1 MTQGENLVGDDDPRR
16 ETLPETTTI
25 VLRWAPRVSGQTVE
39 VLGVYVLTRLVLL
52 LATYYG
58 RTIGNMGTI
67 GNLLAGWRGQYYL
80 DVATSGYPAH
90 AALGQS
96 PQIAFFPL
104 YPMAIRVVSTISP
117 LSPLAAGVLVS
128 WVAGGVFTVL
138 VVRIVSDAFDR
149 GAGRRAGVMVAL
161 FPGSFI
167 ASLPYA
173 EAMAVMFVA
182 WSLWAATRDRPARA
196 GVMGAL
202 ATLTSP
208 VTLPLV
214 VVHAWR
220 ARRTHDRRFFG
231 AAVLSAVGFV
241 LYMSYLW
248 LHTGSATAW
257 YRTEQVS
264 FAHHFDLVSA
274 ITHLSDGPG
283 VALTELVSLFV
294 LVLAVVGSLRVK
306 APTEWVIY
314 GGLVMLSALFD
325 STLWASPRMLFN
337 AFPLLMGLAVWA
349 RREGGRLLT
358 YSFALLL
365 PVVFLLYMTLGNT
378 MAQP

>member
-1 MTQGENLVGDDDPRR
+1 MTQGENLAGDGDSRPSAHA
-16 ETLPETTTI
+16 EPTTI
-25 VLRWAPRVSGQTVE
+25 VLRFAPRLSGQSVE
-39 VLGVYVLTRLVLL
+39 VVGVYVLTRLVLL

-58 RTIGNMGTI
+58 RTIANMGTI
-67 GNLLAGWRGQYYL
+67 GNVLAGWRGQYYL

-90 AALGQS
+90 SAIGQS
-96 PQIAFFPL
+96 PQVAFFPL
-104 YPMAIRVVSTISP
+104 YPMVIRVVSTITR

-128 WVAGGVFTVL
+128 WVAGGIFTVL
-138 VVRIVSDAFDR
+138 VVRIVGDVFDR
-149 GAGRRAGVMVAL
+149 SAGRRAGIMVAL

-173 EAMAVMFVA
+173 EALAAMFVA

-208 VTLPLV
+208 VTLPLIV
-214 VVHAWR
+214 AHAWR
-220 ARRTHDRRFFG
+220 ARRTQDRRFIG
-231 AAVLSAVGFV
+231 AAVASALGFV
-241 LYMSYLW
+241 LFMFYLW
-248 LHTGSATAW
+248 IHTGSVLAW
-257 YRTEQVS
+257 YRTETVS
-264 FAHHFDLVSA
+264 FAHHFDLVSV
-274 ITHLSDGPG
+274 ITHLNDWPG

-294 LVLAVVGSLRVK
+294 LVIAVVGSLKVK
-306 APTEWVIY
+306 VPTEWIIY
-314 GGLVMLSALFD
+314 GALVMASSLFD
-325 STLWASPRMLFN
+325 SALWASPRMLFN

-349 RREGGRLLT
+349 RREGGRLLM

-365 PVVFLLYMTLGNT
+365 PLVFLLYMTLGNT

>member
-1 MTQGENLVGDDDPRR
+1 MGGDPGSHANA
-16 ETLPETTTI
+16 EATTVVVRLTR
-25 VLRWAPRVSGQTVE
+25 LSGTTVE
-39 VLGVYVLTRLVLL
+39 VVGVYVLTRLALL

-58 RTIGNMGTI
+58 RTIGHMGTI
-67 GNLLAGWRGQYYL
+67 GNVLAGWRGQYYL

-96 PQIAFFPL
+96 PQVAFFPL
-104 YPMAIRVVSTISP
+104 YPLVIRVLSTISR
-117 LSPLAAGVLVS
+117 LSPLAVGVLVS
-128 WVAGGVFTVL
+128 WVAGAVFTVL
-138 VVRIVSDAFDR
+138 VARIVSDAFDR
-149 GAGRRAGVMVAL
+149 DAGRRAGVMMAL
-161 FPGSFI
+161 FPGSFV

-173 EAMAVMFVA
+173 EALAAMLVA

-196 GVMGAL
+196 GVVGAL

-220 ARRTHDRRFFG
+220 ARRTQDRRFLG
-231 AAVLSAVGFV
+231 AAVASAMGFV
-241 LYMSYLW
+241 LFMVYLW
-248 LHTGSATAW
+248 VHTGSVLAW
-257 YRTEQVS
+257 YRAETVS
-264 FAHHFDLVSA
+264 LAHHFDVVSV
-274 ITHLSDGPG
+274 ITHLNDWPG
-283 VALTELVSLFV
+283 VALTELVSLAV
-294 LVLAVVGSLRVK
+294 LAVAVVGSLRVK
-306 APTEWVIY
+306 VPTEWIIY
-314 GGLVMLSALFD
+314 GGIVMASTFFD
-325 STLWASPRMLFN
+325 SSLWANPRMLFN

-365 PVVFLLYMTLGNT
+365 PLVFLLYMTLGNS